1 MAREALAGTRIRE
14 RRIMTGFKQADL
26 ARSLGISASYLNL
39 IEHNRRRIG
48 GKLLLDIASALG
60 VDPSVLTE
68 GAEAALI
75 ATLREAAASAG
86 MSTPEAERV
95 DEFAGRFPGWA
106 EALAATHRRIAQLE
120 RTIETLSDRLAYDP
134 NLAASVHEVLST
146 AASIR
151 ATASILA
158 EDPDLSLEWR
168 GRFHANLDTD
178 SQRLADSSKAL
189 VGFLDAE
196 TGEAASGL
204 STQEEVEA
212 FLTANTYRF
221 DSLDAD
227 ASNVADVLADAPE
240 LTTDAARRVARTV
253 LRRIAADR
261 SARSDAALR
270 AAAAEHGQDPI
281 AIANTCGVPV
291 SLAMRRLA
299 LLTQDSLGLVIA
311 DRSGSLIFRKAIT
324 GFSIP
329 RHGATCPLW
338 PVFEAQARPGAVVCT
353 RVEML
358 GRGTALFDCYAIA
371 DVVGPSAA
379 NVAPLTEATML
390 IVPVSADERSSGASA
405 SALPLGP
412 SCRICPR
419 ARCPGRREPS
429 ILSEGF

>member
-26 ARSLGISASYLNL
+26 ARNLGISASYLNL

-48 GKLLLDIASALG
+48 GKLLLDIAAALD

-75 ATLREAAASAG
+75 ATLREAAAAQG
-86 MSTPEAERV
+86 MSTPEAERA

-106 EALAATHRRIAQLE
+106 EALAAAHRRIGRLE
-120 RTIETLSDRLAYDP
+120 RTVETLSDRLAYDP

-158 EDPDLSLEWR
+158 EDPDLSTEWR

-178 SQRLADSSKAL
+178 SQRLADSSRAL

-204 STQEEVEA
+204 SIQEEVEA
-212 FLTANTYRF
+212 FLAANDYRF
-221 DSLDAD
+221 DDLDDQARNAGKVLDA
-227 ASNVADVLADAPE
+227 APE
-240 LTTDAARRVARTV
+240 LTTEGARRVARTV
-253 LRRIAADR
+253 LRRIAGDR
-261 SARSDAALR
+261 AALSDALMRDAV
-270 AAAAEHGQDPI
+270 AEHGLNPVR
-281 AIANTCGVPV
+281 IANACTVPV
-291 SLAMRRLA
+291 AQAMRRLA
-299 LLTQDSLGLVIA
+299 LLQDQTLGLIVA
-311 DRSGSLIFRKAIT
+311 DRSGSLIFRKAVT
-324 GFSIP
+324 GFAIP

-338 PVFEAQARPGAVVCT
+338 PVFEAQARPGVPICT

-358 GRGTALFDCYAIA
+358 GRGTALFDCYAVA
-371 DVVGPSAA
+371 DPVGPVTA
-379 NVAPLTEATML
+379 NTAPLTEATML
-390 IVPVSADERSSGASA
+390 MVPVGADDRSTASDP
-405 SALPLGP
+405 LPLGP

-419 ARCPGRREPS
+419 RDCAGRREPS

>member
-14 RRIMTGFKQADL
+14 RRIMTGLKQADL
-26 ARSLGISASYLNL
+26 ARNLGISASYLNL

-48 GKLLLDIASALG
+48 GKLLLDIASALS

-75 ATLREAAASAG
+75 ATLREAAASQNMG
-86 MSTPEAERV
+86 TSEAERV

-106 EALAATHRRIAQLE
+106 EALAAAHRRIGTLE
-120 RTIETLSDRLAYDP
+120 RTVETLSDRLAYDP

-204 STQEEVEA
+204 SIQEEVEA
-212 FLTANTYRF
+212 FLGANDYRF
-221 DSLDAD
+221 DGLDAQ
-227 ASNVADVLADAPE
+227 ASTASDVLAAAPE

-253 LRRIAADR
+253 LRRIAGDQA
-261 SARSDAALR
+261 ALSDAVLGDAV
-270 AAAAEHGQDPI
+270 AQHGLDPI
-281 AIANTCGVPV
+281 RIANACGVPV
-291 SLAMRRLA
+291 AQAMRRLA
-299 LLTQDSLGLVIA
+299 LLQDQSLGLIVA
-311 DRSGSLIFRKAIT
+311 DRSGSLIFRKAVS
-324 GFSIP
+324 GFAIP

-338 PVFEAQARPGAVVCT
+338 PVFEAQARPGVAICT

-371 DVVGPSAA
+371 DVVGPATA

-390 IVPVSADERSSGASA
+390 MVPVSADDRTTAPDP
-405 SALPLGP
+405 LPLGP

-419 ARCPGRREPS
+419 RDCPGRREPS

>member
-14 RRIMTGFKQADL
+14 RRIMTGLKQADL
-26 ARSLGISASYLNL
+26 ARNLGISASYLNL

-68 GAEAALI
+68 GAEAALL
-75 ATLREAAASAG
+75 AALRAAAAG
-86 MSTPEAERV
+86 QGMTAPEAERA

-106 EALAATHRRIAQLE
+106 EAMAAAHRRIGRLE
-120 RTIETLSDRLAYDP
+120 RTVVTLSDRLAYDP

-189 VGFLDAE
+189 VGFLDTE

-204 STQEEVEA
+204 SVQEEVEA
-212 FLTANTYRF
+212 FLAANNYRF
-221 DSLDAD
+221 DGLEAD
-227 ASNVADVLADAPE
+227 GANVADLLAAAPE
-240 LTTDAARRVARTV
+240 LPTDGARRVARTV

-261 SARSDAALR
+261 IALPDAALR
-270 AAAAEHGQDPI
+270 DAVAAHRTDPI
-281 AIANTCGVPV
+281 AIANACAVPV
-291 SLAMRRLA
+291 ACAMRRLA
-299 LLTQDSLGLVIA
+299 LLDAQDLGLVVA
-311 DRSGSLIFRKAIT
+311 DRSGSLTFRKAVS
-324 GFSIP
+324 GFAIP

-338 PVFEAQARPGAVVCT
+338 PVFEAQARPGAALRT

-358 GRGTALFDCYAIA
+358 GRGRAVFDCYAIA
-371 DVVGPSAA
+371 DVVGPVTP
-379 NVAPLTEATML
+379 NMAPLTEATML
-390 IVPVSADERSSGASA
+390 IVPVASDEGAPGPEPV
-405 SALPLGP
+405 PLGP

-419 ARCPGRREPS
+419 SRCPGRREPS

>member
-14 RRIMTGFKQADL
+14 RRIMTGLKQADL
-26 ARSLGISASYLNL
+26 ARNLGISASYLNL

-48 GKLLLDIASALG
+48 GKLLLDISAALG

-68 GAEAALI
+68 GAEAAVI
-75 ATLREAAASAG
+75 AALREAAAGQG
-86 MSTPEAERV
+86 MSAPEAERA

-106 EALAATHRRIAQLE
+106 EAMAAAHRRIGRLE
-120 RTIETLSDRLAYDP
+120 RTVETLSDRLAYDP

-189 VGFLDAE
+189 VGFLDTE

-204 STQEEVEA
+204 SVQEEVEA
-212 FLTANTYRF
+212 FLAANNYRF
-221 DSLDAD
+221 DGLDAD
-227 ASNVADVLADAPE
+227 GANMADVLAAAPE
-240 LTTDAARRVARTV
+240 LTTDGARRVARTV
-253 LRRIAADR
+253 LRRIAADQI
-261 SARSDAALR
+261 ALPDAALQD
-270 AAAAEHGQDPI
+270 AVAEHQTDPI
-281 AIANTCGVPV
+281 AIANSCAVPV
-291 SLAMRRLA
+291 ACAMRRLA
-299 LLTQDSLGLVIA
+299 LLEAQDLGLVVA
-311 DRSGSLIFRKAIT
+311 DRSGSLTFRKAVS
-324 GFSIP
+324 GFAIP

-338 PVFEAQARPGAVVCT
+338 PVFEAQARPGTALRT

-358 GRGTALFDCYAIA
+358 GRGRAVFDCYAIA
-371 DVVGPSAA
+371 DVVGPVSP
-379 NVAPLTEATML
+379 NMAPLTEATML
-390 IVPVSADERSSGASA
+390 IVPVASADGATGPEPV
-405 SALPLGP
+405 PLGP

-419 ARCPGRREPS
+419 SRCPGRREPS